1 MLFVLPE
8 SAKKTPFLEVDEY
21 WLDHTAH
28 FSLVTRT
35 DVPGSMKSMMARSAT
50 FLQSVVSALNPV
62 KSSSP
67 RPDQREG
74 VVGSPRSAV
83 DRDRE
88 KGYFFRSIA
97 AGSGEVSAR
106 ALAEILMGSMRKKQ
120 MI

>member
-62 KSSSP
+62 KSSSTGLIK
-67 RPDQREG
+67 E
-74 VVGSPRSAV
+74 
-83 DRDRE
+83 
-88 KGYFFRSIA
+88 
-97 AGSGEVSAR
+97 R
-106 ALAEILMGSMRKKQ
+106 ALLAPRDLRWTETGKRGISFGQ
-120 MI
+120 